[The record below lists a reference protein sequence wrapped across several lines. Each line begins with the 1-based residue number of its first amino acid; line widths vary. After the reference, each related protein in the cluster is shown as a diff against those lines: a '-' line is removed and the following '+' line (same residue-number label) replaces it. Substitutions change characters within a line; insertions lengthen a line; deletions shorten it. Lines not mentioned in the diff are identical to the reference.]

1 MQKTVFYTK
10 FITLVGIW
18 GEFARWYY
26 ATMYNI
32 PGNIPVIQR
41 RNYQSIYRYDE
52 WISPDRI
59 LGKSSKL
66 SKKKGFGVKEFQ
78 KSKLPP
84 KPIGKQFVRSQSKRG
99 TKSPSP
105 ASPGGNS
112 NPSDTKPPHTNGNKP
127 SPRSSPPL
135 QQIDSPTSAN
145 PAAKNGT
152 CTRRTRSD
160 RNSFSSNGTDE
171 GQFWNTCAVYNIGLM
186 GVLTV

>member
-1 MQKTVFYTK
+1 
-10 FITLVGIW
+10 
-18 GEFARWYY
+18 
-26 ATMYNI
+26 MYNI

-171 GQFWNTCAVYNIGLM
+171 GQF
-186 GVLTV
+186 